1 MIGDAL
7 MDSLGGALG
16 GSSGAEHLPPPRAKV
31 SRGGGAPSAG
41 GFGAELVALL
51 TGPAQPDPLTAALV
65 EAEVHLLPAPAL
77 AACRLHFLPGNDFPA
92 LAAGDVLKLQ
102 ARAPVMIHQRCS
114 PARSPSSVAP
124 VACSSWCSAPPRRH

>member
-16 GSSGAEHLPPPRAKV
+16 GSTGAGTLPPPRAKV

-65 EAEVHLLPAPAL
+65 EAEVHLLPPSLADDAGLVSQPVQPSPVRWASCC
-77 AACRLHFLPGNDFPA
+77 AACRARISVSLFAPA
-92 LAAGDVLKLQ
+92 
-102 ARAPVMIHQRCS
+102 MT
-114 PARSPSSVAP
+114 VA
-124 VACSSWCSAPPRRH
+124 ACSRPG